1 MDAVLLRVLCV
12 TAVIQL
18 IAWGTAS
25 LLAIVGIRVAAD
37 LGMDVPT
44 VFAGSTVFYCVM
56 GVCSPVLG
64 KGFVRHGA
72 RRMMMAG
79 TLVAAPGFAL
89 IALSNGPLPYFAG
102 WTLLGISGSAMLST
116 AAAILIHETAGA
128 RAQRAM
134 GALMLAT
141 GLSSSLFWPTTAVLA
156 DLWGWRVT
164 CWIYAGLHLG
174 VCLPLLAFA
183 LPAHTPAAAAAAPT
197 EAVPAKPAPR
207 LGRKRTF
214 SLMMTAIALNGFVA
228 FGFNA
233 IFIELLKVEGVPPER
248 AVAVGSL
255 LGVLQVSARVID
267 FLGGGRWDGLTTGL
281 WAGSFILA
289 APLIALMADG
299 SLLVIGLFVLVYGL
313 GTGAFA
319 VARSTIPL
327 VFYDQAAYARALST
341 IALPLNI
348 GCAISPP
355 LFMGMLLERGAHS
368 VLLLATACAVVT
380 LAALAALRQ
389 FRPQRALTELTPTG

>member
-1 MDAVLLRVLCV
+1 MDPALLRVLCV

-25 LLAIVGIRVAAD
+25 LLAIVGIRMAAD

-44 VFAGSTVFYCVM
+44 AFAGSTVFYCVM
-56 GVCSPVLG
+56 GLCSPILA
-64 KGFVRHGA
+64 KGFVRYGA
-72 RRMMMAG
+72 RRVMMAG

-89 IALSNGPLPYFAG
+89 LATASGPPAYFAG
-102 WTLLGISGSAMLST
+102 WTLLGVSGSAMLST

-156 DLWGWRVT
+156 DLWGWRAT
-164 CWIYAGLHLG
+164 CWIYAGLHLA

-183 LPAHTPAAAAAAPT
+183 LPARPPAHAAPQPA
-197 EAVPAKPAPR
+197 EAAPQP
-207 LGRKRTF
+207 GRRIGGKRTF
-214 SLMMTAIALNGFVA
+214 CLMMAAIALNGFVA

-233 IFIELLKVEGVPPER
+233 IFIELLKVQGVPPEQS
-248 AVAVGSL
+248 VAVGSL

-281 WAGSFILA
+281 WAGGFIVA
-289 APLIALMADG
+289 APLIALLADG
-299 SLLVIGLFVLVYGL
+299 SLAVIGLFVLVYGL

-348 GCAISPP
+348 ACAISPP
-355 LFMGMLLERGAHS
+355 LFTGMLLETGAGS
-368 VLLLATACAVVT
+368 VLGLATACALVT
-380 LAALAALRQ
+380 LAALVALRR
-389 FRPQRALTELTPTG
+389 FRPHRLSTADLTPAG